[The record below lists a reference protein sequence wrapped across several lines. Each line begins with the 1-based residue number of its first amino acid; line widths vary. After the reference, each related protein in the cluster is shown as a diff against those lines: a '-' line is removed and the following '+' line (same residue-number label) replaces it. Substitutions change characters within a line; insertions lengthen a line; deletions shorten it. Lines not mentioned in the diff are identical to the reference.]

1 MFRHVLGE
9 WNTLYYRTLNNALT
23 YRQNG
28 GEMEKMKTT
37 KYEFKDGHV
46 CTSKL
51 GKDELL
57 KRMNRL
63 DVLRILTEGYECGTG
78 KEICKKV
85 IRAYNKEENF
95 TGIIRLN
102 LTEKNFLGY
111 CLEND
116 RTEKEIETIKFY
128 LQ

>member
-1 MFRHVLGE
+1 
-9 WNTLYYRTLNNALT
+9 
-23 YRQNG
+23 
-28 GEMEKMKTT
+28 MK
-37 KYEFKDGHV
+37 KYEFNDGRV

-63 DVLRILTEGYECGTG
+63 DVLRVMTEVYECGIG
-78 KEICKKV
+78 REIYKKA

-102 LTEKNFLGY
+102 IIVKDFLSY
-111 CLEND
+111 CLKSNM
-116 RTEKEIETIKFY
+116 TEEKIETIKFY
-128 LQ
+128 LK

>member
-1 MFRHVLGE
+1 MG
-9 WNTLYYRTLNNALT
+9 
-23 YRQNG
+23 
-28 GEMEKMKTT
+28 KMKTT

-63 DVLRILTEGYECGTG
+63 DVLRILTEGYEYGTG

-128 LQ
+128 LK

>member
-1 MFRHVLGE
+1 
-9 WNTLYYRTLNNALT
+9 
-23 YRQNG
+23 
-28 GEMEKMKTT
+28 MKTT

-46 CTSKL
+46 CTSTL
-51 GKDELL
+51 EKDELL

-102 LTEKNFLGY
+102 LIEKDFLSY
-111 CLEND
+111 CLKSD
-116 RTEKEIETIKFY
+116 MTEKEMETIKFY